1 LYHRWK
7 HFLVGYRTFLSS
19 LRSFPQKR
27 GNTFE
32 DTMQS
37 ILSVPEQMEIDQY
50 NKRKQ
55 SNNTTIFHCNTSV
68 EQIATPT
75 PLLLIDSGSSW
86 GLVSSPPEIN
96 PLRRRNGEMWEPASF
111 IFVLWLHKS
120 MDKRHWMKRKIRHNA
135 GDTRNQKAEE
145 GAFSNY
151 RVSRIWYQRPDVP
164 ETFFSAGQAEVI
176 NACFSDRYRAKRE
189 LLFRCHKESRNNSV
203 PADSPA
209 ELSARI
215 RDYKDPASR
224 SQTVST
230 TGNSAENRRPCKQSR
245 EEEQLVYDTLE
256 RNGWT
261 EKIISRRIRDLES
274 LFR

>member
-19 LRSFPQKR
+19 LRSFPQKG

-68 EQIATPT
+68 EQIAIPT

-164 ETFFSAGQAEVI
+164 ETLFFSWPSWSHKCLFFGSISGQ
-176 NACFSDRYRAKRE
+176 KE

-203 PADSPA
+203 LADSPA

-215 RDYKDPASR
+215 RDYTDPASR

-261 EKIISRRIRDLES
+261 EKIVSRRIRDLES